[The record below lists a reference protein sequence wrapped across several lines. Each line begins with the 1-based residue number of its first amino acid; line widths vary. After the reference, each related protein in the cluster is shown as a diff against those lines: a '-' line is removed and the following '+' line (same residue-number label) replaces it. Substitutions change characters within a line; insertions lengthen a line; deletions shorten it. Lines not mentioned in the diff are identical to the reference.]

1 MGDSKDAMVAK
12 GNTEAHRPQSTE
24 SVSRVVRW
32 IIARMIESVRCRLPA
47 ARP

>member
-1 MGDSKDAMVAK
+1 MGDSEDTVVAK
-12 GNTEAHRPQSTE
+12 GITEAHRPQSTE
-24 SVSRVVRW
+24 SVSRVVLW